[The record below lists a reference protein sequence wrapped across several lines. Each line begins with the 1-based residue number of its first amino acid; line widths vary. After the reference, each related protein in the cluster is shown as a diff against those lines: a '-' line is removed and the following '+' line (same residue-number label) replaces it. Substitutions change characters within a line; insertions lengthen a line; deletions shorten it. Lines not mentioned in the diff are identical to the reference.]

1 MKERTKEKIKAL
13 LKARK
18 QEAQERF
25 EDEEIKGM
33 TDQEL
38 DQEIE
43 RVKKEI
49 EKEEKDKAG
58 KA

>member
-33 TDQEL
+33 TDDEL
-38 DQEIE
+38 DTEIE
-43 RVKKEI
+43 RVKKKI
-49 EKEEKDKAG
+49 EKEEEEEAKKA
-58 KA
+58 